1 MTKDQKMKNN
11 VRIQTAE
18 SCGVIRAAHFLH
30 GKRPLVF
37 EDAVAF
43 ELLGPDGRERSI
55 AEKEMGLG
63 GGAGIVLGRARYTE
77 DLLEKAVARSGV
89 DQYVLLGAGMDTF
102 AMRRKDLLETMRVYE
117 IDRPETQ
124 AWKRE
129 RMAQLGRELPMALE
143 FIPVDFEQ
151 ETIAE
156 ALGRSSYRSD
166 RPTFFSWLGVLPY
179 LTKEAI
185 LRTLESIATVT
196 AAGSEIVFDYR
207 VAMEFVDPKEVALV
221 QAGDQHT
228 AQGGEPKLSFLNPHT
243 FPQEVCALGYALIE
257 NLSAKQLGERYF
269 AGRDDELHPRS
280 HHYYAHF
287 RRC

>member
-1 MTKDQKMKNN
+1 MANDQTIEINA
-11 VRIQTAE
+11 RIQTAE
-18 SCGVIRAAHFLH
+18 SCAVIRAAHFLH
-30 GKRPLVF
+30 GIRPLVF
-37 EDAVAF
+37 EDPIAF
-43 ELLGPDGRERSI
+43 ELLGPAARERSI
-55 AEKEMGLG
+55 NEKQMGLG
-63 GGAGIVLGRARYTE
+63 GGAGVVLGRARYTD
-77 DLLEKAVARSGV
+77 DLLEEAVVQSGV

-102 AMRRKDLLETMRVYE
+102 AMRRHDLLGAIRVYE

-129 RMAQLGRELPMALE
+129 HLAQLGRELPTVLE
-143 FIPVDFEQ
+143 FIPIDFEL
-151 ETIAE
+151 ETVAE
-156 ALGRSSYRSD
+156 ALIRSSYRSD
-166 RPTFFSWLGVLPY
+166 RPAFFSWLGVLPY
-179 LTKEAI
+179 LTEETI

-207 VAMEFVDPKEVALV
+207 VAMEFVDPQEVALV

-243 FPQEVCALGYALIE
+243 FPQDVCALGYELIE

-269 AGRDDELHPRS
+269 AGRSDGLHPRS

-287 RRC
+287 RRR